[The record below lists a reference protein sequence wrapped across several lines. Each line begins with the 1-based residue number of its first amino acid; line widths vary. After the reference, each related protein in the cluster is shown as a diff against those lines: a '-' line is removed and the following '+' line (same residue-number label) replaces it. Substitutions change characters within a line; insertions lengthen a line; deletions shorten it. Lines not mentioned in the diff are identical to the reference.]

1 MQPKFPSGDIINV
14 TDGIVTLTMT
24 KAIESESQSMQP
36 QFPSERHRSE
46 QPKCPK
52 DIISRAPAA

>member
-1 MQPKFPSGDIINV
+1 MQPKCPSGDITV

-24 KAIESESQSMQP
+24 KAIESESQSVQP

-46 QPKCPK
+46 QPKCPE
-52 DIISRAPAA
+52 DIISSAPAA